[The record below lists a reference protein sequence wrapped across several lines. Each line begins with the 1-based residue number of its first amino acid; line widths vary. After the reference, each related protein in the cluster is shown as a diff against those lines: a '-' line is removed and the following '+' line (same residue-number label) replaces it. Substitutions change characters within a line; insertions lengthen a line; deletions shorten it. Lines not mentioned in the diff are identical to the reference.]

1 MKEAGDLAIRLMA
14 APDISAGMRLR
25 ELAGWN
31 QTEEDWRRFL
41 EFEPDGCFVALQ
53 NGRVC
58 GTAATLAYERR
69 FGWVSMVLVDPD
81 YRRLGIGTRLLERG
95 IEYLEG
101 SGVETVKLDATPM
114 GRTVYTQRGFVDEY
128 EIERWEGIAPSCE
141 SPGLKQI
148 SAQDLAG
155 VCEHDRRIFGADR
168 SRLLR
173 SLWEEN
179 PRYSAVVYAAG
190 GIAGYVFGRAGTKAH
205 YLGPWIAEHAD
216 VAEKLLCEFLNRVA
230 GEKVFVDACLVN
242 PAARDLVE
250 AAGFEFQRPLTRM
263 YRGPNNYPGRPQ
275 RVCGIAGPELG

>member
-1 MKEAGDLAIRLMA
+1 MKEEGDLPIRRMVV
-14 APDISAGMRLR
+14 PDIPAGMRLR

-31 QTEEDWRRFL
+31 QTEQDWRRFL
-41 EFEPDGCFVALQ
+41 EFEPDGCFVAFR
-53 NGRVC
+53 NGTVC
-58 GTAATLAYERR
+58 GTVATLAYERR

-95 IEYLEG
+95 IAYLEG

-114 GRTVYTQRGFVDEY
+114 GRTVYVQRGFVDEY

-168 SRLLR
+168 ARLLT

-190 GIAGYVFGRAGTKAH
+190 GVAGYVFGRAGANAH
-205 YLGPWIAEHAD
+205 YIGPWVAQHAD
-216 VAEKLLCEFLNRVA
+216 AAEKLLREILNRIA
-230 GEKVFVDACLVN
+230 GEKVFVDVCLVN
-242 PAARDLVE
+242 SAARDLVK

-263 YRGPNNYPGRPQ
+263 FRGPNNYPGIPQ
-275 RVCGIAGPELG
+275 WVCGIAGPELG